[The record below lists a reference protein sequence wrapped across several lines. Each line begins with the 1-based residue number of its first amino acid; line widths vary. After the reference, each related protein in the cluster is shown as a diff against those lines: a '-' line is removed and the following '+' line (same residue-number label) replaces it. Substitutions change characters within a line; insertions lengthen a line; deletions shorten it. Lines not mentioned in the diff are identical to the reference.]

1 MNLNHPATQIEIIE
15 GAKYARPLHSSM
27 FETLGGYGLWL
38 IGLIG
43 TLLTTPILV
52 FIKDFWDLMKKI
64 GYVFGEDL
72 VSRDKKFSDYV
83 STYTDMI
90 RTDLIRM
97 GENGVI
103 EHTKVS
109 ELIEKIQHIE
119 KTTKTTPLG
128 LHEKINFLTRRRLLK
143 IDLGIINL
151 LENCVELSGKL
162 NAEFVSEIE
171 EKLDNAV
178 EGLNKRRLAL
188 GPYQR

>member
-1 MNLNHPATQIEIIE
+1 MNHPATQIEIIE
-15 GAKYARPLHSSM
+15 GAKCPHPLHSSM
-27 FETLGGYGLWL
+27 FGTLGEYGLWL

-52 FIKDFWDLMKKI
+52 FIKDFWHLMKKI

-128 LHEKINFLTRRRLLK
+128 LHEKIKFLTRRRLLK

-151 LENCVELSGKL
+151 LESCVELSGKL

>member
-27 FETLGGYGLWL
+27 FDTLGEYGLWL

-119 KTTKTTPLG
+119 KTTKATPLG
-128 LHEKINFLTRRRLLK
+128 LHEKIKFLTRRRLLK

-151 LENCVELSGKL
+151 LESCVELSGKL

>member
-1 MNLNHPATQIEIIE
+1 
-15 GAKYARPLHSSM
+15 M
-27 FETLGGYGLWL
+27 FEALGGYWLGL
-38 IGLIG
+38 IGLISAIFA
-43 TLLTTPILV
+43 TPIL
-52 FIKDFWDLMKKI
+52 FIIKHFLMLMKKI

-90 RTDLIRM
+90 RTDLVRM

-128 LHEKINFLTRRRLLK
+128 LHKKIKFRTRRRLLK
-143 IDLGIINL
+143 IDIGIINL
-151 LENCVELSGKL
+151 LESCVELSGKL
-162 NAEFVSEIE
+162 NAEFVREIE
-171 EKLDNAV
+171 EKLDDAV

-188 GPYQR
+188 VPYQR

>member
-1 MNLNHPATQIEIIE
+1 LNLNHPATQIEIIE

-128 LHEKINFLTRRRLLK
+128 LHEKIKFLTRRRLLK

-151 LENCVELSGKL
+151 LESCVELSGKL

>member
-1 MNLNHPATQIEIIE
+1 
-15 GAKYARPLHSSM
+15 M
-27 FETLGGYGLWL
+27 FETLGGYVLVL

-43 TLLTTPILV
+43 AIFTTPILF
-52 FIKDFWDLMKKI
+52 FIKHFWVLMKKI

-143 IDLGIINL
+143 IDFGIINL
-151 LENCVELSGKL
+151 LESCVELSGKL
-162 NAEFVSEIE
+162 NAEFVREIE
-171 EKLDNAV
+171 EKLDDAV

-188 GPYQR
+188 VPYQR

>member
-1 MNLNHPATQIEIIE
+1 LNLNHPATQIEIIE

>member
-151 LENCVELSGKL
+151 LESCVELSGKL

>member
-128 LHEKINFLTRRRLLK
+128 LHEKIKFLTRRRLLK

-151 LENCVELSGKL
+151 LESCVELSGKL